1 MIIHSLI
8 INKIRILGIEKIFN
22 FQNFS
27 SEVGLNSVQPGQ
39 ALVQAGQPVVQPGL
53 NSVHSRFTS
62 TEEQRKKRSG
72 TVNQLILIDIALN

>member
-62 TEEQRKKRSG
+62 TELCMVIKRKKHSFH
-72 TVNQLILIDIALN
+72 